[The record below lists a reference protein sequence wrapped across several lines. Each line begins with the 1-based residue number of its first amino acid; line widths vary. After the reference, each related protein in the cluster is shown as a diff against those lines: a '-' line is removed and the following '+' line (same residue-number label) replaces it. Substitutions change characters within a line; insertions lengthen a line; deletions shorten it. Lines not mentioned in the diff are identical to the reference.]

1 MYALIEKYFSEVGE
15 AGKAWQLSTWRV
27 LMLTSQDKGRPF
39 CWDVERLVLLDDKG
53 EEATPLKVQGRAHH
67 DVGNGVEGGRGPG
80 LSRSAFFG
88 MV

>member
-27 LMLTSQDKGRPF
+27 LMLSSQEKGRPF

-53 EEATPLKVQGRAHH
+53 DEATPLKVQ
-67 DVGNGVEGGRGPG
+67 
-80 LSRSAFFG
+80 
-88 MV
+88 